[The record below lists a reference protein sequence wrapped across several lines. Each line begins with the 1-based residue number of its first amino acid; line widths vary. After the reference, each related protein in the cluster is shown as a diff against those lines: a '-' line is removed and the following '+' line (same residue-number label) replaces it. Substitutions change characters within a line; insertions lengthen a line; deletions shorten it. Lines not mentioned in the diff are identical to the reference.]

1 MVFLKVNKGKVKKI
15 FNEERL
21 DNVLNVYKRDFS
33 ARLIDMIGEK
43 PPELQGSEAPLND
56 VTIKQTDQLTLNS
69 PILFKIRKIEK
80 VTHIDGSR
88 F

>member
-1 MVFLKVNKGKVKKI
+1 M
-15 FNEERL
+15 
-21 DNVLNVYKRDFS
+21 LNVYKRDFS

-43 PPELQGSEAPLND
+43 PPELPGNGAPYND
-56 VTIKQTDQLTLNS
+56 VTILTIKQTDQLTLNS

>member
-1 MVFLKVNKGKVKKI
+1 MPVKEFICKIDIINKKSPG
-15 FNEERL
+15 
-21 DNVLNVYKRDFS
+21 
-33 ARLIDMIGEK
+33 
-43 PPELQGSEAPLND
+43 LQESKAPFDGITIL
-56 VTIKQTDQLTLNS
+56 TIKQTDQVASNS

>member
-1 MVFLKVNKGKVKKI
+1 VKVI

-33 ARLIDMIGEK
+33 TRLIDMIGEK

-56 VTIKQTDQLTLNS
+56 VIILTIKQPDQLTSNS
-69 PILFKIRKIEK
+69 PTLFKIRKIEK
-80 VTHIDGSR
+80 VTPIDGSR